1 MNGFFVY
8 ISEVKEME
16 VDMRSM
22 VQGTSV
28 NENFEEVVSPH
39 LKSLER
45 YCHYIAYTKWD
56 AEDLMQETLEKLY
69 RYSLHKQVPVSK
81 AYLHKIASNTWTD
94 RLRKKKIEEV
104 LTEHKDEISGEA
116 SPTIGIADEAIE
128 QLLKSCT
135 PKQRT
140 VFLLVEALGFSL
152 KETARV
158 LGMSEGSIKS
168 SLHRGRKRVHADFF
182 NDEREIK
189 EDVVSQYRTIL
200 ANGDVNT
207 LLRLYLAENEQRK
220 KPTMAPTSFSSC
232 LQMVA

>member
-1 MNGFFVY
+1 
-8 ISEVKEME
+8 
-16 VDMRSM
+16 MRSM
-22 VQGTSV
+22 VQGTSF
-28 NENFEEVVSPH
+28 NESFEEVVSPH
-39 LKSLER
+39 LTSLER

-104 LTEHKDEISGEA
+104 LTGHKDEISVEA
-116 SPTIGIADEAIE
+116 SPTTGIADEAIE

-135 PKQRT
+135 SKQRT
-140 VFLLVEALGFSL
+140 VFLLVEALGLSL

-168 SLHRGRKRVHADFF
+168 SLHRARKRVHADFF
-182 NDEREIK
+182 NECAIE
-189 EDVVSQYRTIL
+189 EDDVSRYRTIL

-207 LLRLYLAENEQRK
+207 LLRLYFAENDQGK
-220 KPTMAPTSFSSC
+220 KPTMASTSFSNC

>member
-16 VDMRSM
+16 VDMRST
-22 VQGTSV
+22 VQCTQDIG
-28 NENFEEVVSPH
+28 NFEELVSPH

-45 YCHYIAYTKWD
+45 YCHYIANTKWD

-104 LTEHKDEISGEA
+104 LTEHKDVISGDA
-116 SPTIGIADEAIE
+116 SPTTGIADEAIE

-140 VFLLVEALGFSL
+140 VFLFVEALGLSL

-168 SLHRGRKRVHADFF
+168 SLHRARKSVHANLF
-182 NDEREIK
+182 NERTIE
-189 EDVVSQYRTIL
+189 EEVVSQYRTIL
-200 ANGDVNT
+200 ANGDVST
-207 LLRLYLAENEQRK
+207 LLRLYFAENKQRK
-220 KPTMAPTSFSSC
+220 QPRMAVTSFSSC
-232 LQMVA
+232 LQMAA